1 MRLTTAT
8 GAGLLL
14 SAGLQCLIHP
24 ALAAPATPPV
34 SPAPPAPTEMVI
46 EEGTKTAL
54 KEMSDYLRTAKSY
67 SFHAS
72 IQFDD
77 VLPTGQ
83 KITFGAESE
92 VSLRRPNGIHA
103 RQISDTG
110 AKRLWFD
117 GKALTLLDPVKLS
130 YAVDAVSGNT
140 DQALE
145 HMINVLHFTP
155 PLSDFLYE
163 DPAKA
168 LTKNTRFGFAVG
180 GSEVGGVAC
189 RHYAFVDQLID
200 WQLWIEDGKAPLPRK
215 IMITYKTLPSSPQFV
230 ATLSDWDFTT
240 RLPDSLFQAEIPAGA
255 IKIPFMKEGQA
266 AWPDSVV
273 KKNSPQ

>member
-1 MRLTTAT
+1 MQLSTSI

-14 SAGLQCLIHP
+14 GAGLQWFAYP
-24 ALAAPATPPV
+24 ALAAPANP
-34 SPAPPAPTEMVI
+34 PAPPETII
-46 EEGTKTAL
+46 EAGTKAAL
-54 KEMSDYLRTAKSY
+54 KDMSDYLKAAKSY
-67 SFHAS
+67 SFRAS

-83 KITFGAESE
+83 KINFAAESE

-117 GKALTLLDPVKLS
+117 GKALTLLDPIKQN
-130 YAVDAVSGNT
+130 YAVEAVAGNT

-145 HMINVLHFTP
+145 HMINALHFTP

-168 LTKNTRFGFAVG
+168 LTKNTLFGFAVG
-180 GSEVGGVAC
+180 NSEVTGIPC
-189 RHYAFVDQLID
+189 RHYAFVDKLID

-215 IMITYKTLPSSPQFV
+215 IVITYKTLPSSPQFM

-255 IKIPFMKEGQA
+255 VKIPFMKEAQA
-266 AWPDSVV
+266 NRPDSTA
-273 KKNSPQ
+273 KKFPPQ